1 MPLSPAFT
9 ATQLADASAIILQDT
24 STGSDGAIAD
34 RKINLYDVS
43 NNLFGSSPYDWPIA
57 NASITINPL
66 QKDKAL
72 LIIITWVDSSGAV
85 LYTLGQIFVF
95 TGYAE
100 VFFYSL
106 TQEQQANPNIIND
119 QQYFSNKSKLRT
131 LIDSATQAISVGQ
144 DIYSAQNCL
153 DLYQPMLNNAL
164 TYF

>member
-1 MPLSPAFT
+1 MALSPAFT
-9 ATQLADASAIILQDT
+9 ATQLADPSAIILTDT
-24 STGSDGAIAD
+24 SSGSDGAIAD
-34 RKINLYDVS
+34 RKINIYDIS
-43 NNLFGSSPYDWPIA
+43 NNIFGSSPYDWPIA
-57 NASITINPL
+57 NASTTINPL

-72 LIIITWVDSSGAV
+72 LILVTWVNNVGTV

-100 VFFYSL
+100 AFFYSL

-144 DIYSAQNCL
+144 DLYSAQNCL
-153 DLYQPMLNNAL
+153 DLYQPMLNTPL
-164 TYF
+164 SYF